1 MGKLLPKMS
10 ELLKEEYNLQNSV
23 KEDIMK
29 LNEELRRMQAALKK
43 ISNVHPD
50 QLDDGTN
57 IWAGAVREL
66 AYNIEDIIETFMLC
80 VNGLETTEKNCFM
93 WLIDMCSTSLSKVKI
108 RHRLAN
114 NIKEV
119 MIQVKEVS
127 EQRNRYKTNNIVAKL
142 QTRVDPR
149 LLALYENVTKLVG
162 VDKAGNDLIE
172 MLSMGDEASL
182 KIVSIVGFEGLGKTT
197 LAKAVFDKLKA
208 QFGCSAF
215 VPIGQKP
222 DIKKVLKDIL
232 IELDKGKYIRLD
244 ATTLSERHL
253 IDEIRHYLKIRRYLI
268 VIDDVWE
275 TSQFWKYIKSAL
287 VDNVWE
293 NRVIITTRISDVAK
307 EVTKGVGVVYK
318 MAALSEDNS
327 KKLFYSRIFGVD
339 YRGPIDNQSVEA
351 IEKILKKCGG
361 VPLAII
367 TIASLL
373 VGKSMEDWSDV
384 YNTIGFGPGDQ
395 NDVVKNTKL
404 IISFSYYDMP
414 SYLRRCLL
422 YLSIYPEDYLIEKE
436 SLIWKWIG
444 EGFVDEKQ
452 GKELFK
458 IGEMYFTELINRN
471 MIQSMGDNFDGIVE
485 GCRVHDMVLDLIH
498 DKALDI
504 IETDL
509 AALPVTVGQL
519 RNLMRLHIKEA
530 NMSFPFGFLG
540 EMVLLEDL
548 KLTHVENYPNFLVEV
563 GKMTALRK
571 LSFSISYG
579 EEINEGS
586 MEAFVESLRVFHRIE
601 NLRIYLQGPMTSN
614 WDGWRP
620 QQFRHFRMVYTKL
633 PTWMNFECVPLLSI
647 LHVEVDIIESTR
659 PGHACEATVTP
670 HPQAPPKHTHL
681 WAAHR
686 RPSPQLL
693 AGVSAGR
700 PQPSLPFSA
709 LFFTPRICSH
719 PLHSPASVECWQ
731 QRAALTTGTTSLTR
745 PRLHIPTIATW
756 FSRWLRALHHRTQFP
771 GAQDTTV
778 LVVGSTTHIGRIVV
792 CKLMLRGYNVKALV
806 RRNDPEG
813 IDMLPRSMDVVVG
826 DVVDSSSAQYVV
838 SGCNK
843 VIYCAIARSAITG
856 DLNRVDN
863 QGVRNVTKSFQQE
876 QTIDYQ
882 ILSRIIQQCHLDS
895 ETLTGLWRRTLKT
908 KEKVHAL
915 SQSQEFRDK
924 IGVVNLKLQRVRIR
938 RRMWASGLRWNKLQP
953 INIDRAKS
961 SSNTSLALYFV
972 RNI

>member
-66 AYNIEDIIETFMLC
+66 AYNIEDIIATFMLR
-80 VNGLETTEKNCFM
+80 VDGLETTEKNCFM

-108 RHRLAN
+108 RRRLAN

-119 MIQVKEVS
+119 MSQVKEVS

-162 VDKAGNDLIE
+162 VDKAGNGLIE

-253 IDEIRHYLKIRRYLI
+253 IDEIRDYLKIRRYLI

-275 TSQFWKYIKSAL
+275 TSQFWKYIKSDL

-293 NRVIITTRISDVAK
+293 NR
-307 EVTKGVGVVYK
+307 
-318 MAALSEDNS
+318 
-327 KKLFYSRIFGVD
+327 
-339 YRGPIDNQSVEA
+339 
-351 IEKILKKCGG
+351 
-361 VPLAII
+361 
-367 TIASLL
+367 
-373 VGKSMEDWSDV
+373 
-384 YNTIGFGPGDQ
+384 
-395 NDVVKNTKL
+395 
-404 IISFSYYDMP
+404 
-414 SYLRRCLL
+414 
-422 YLSIYPEDYLIEKE
+422 
-436 SLIWKWIG
+436 
-444 EGFVDEKQ
+444 
-452 GKELFK
+452 
-458 IGEMYFTELINRN
+458 
-471 MIQSMGDNFDGIVE
+471 
-485 GCRVHDMVLDLIH
+485 
-498 DKALDI
+498 ALDI

-519 RNLMRLHIKEA
+519 RNLMRLHIMEA
-530 NMSFPFGFLG
+530 NMSFPCGFLG

-548 KLTHVENYPNFLVEV
+548 KLTHVENYPNFLVDV

-620 QQFRHFRMVYTKL
+620 RQLRHFRMVYTKL
-633 PTWMNFECVPLLSI
+633 PTLMNFECVPLLSI
-647 LHVEVDIIESTR
+647 LRVEVDIIEARDLDMLARLPSLHTLMLLPNIYTYGVFSWTVEGGGLFPKLTRCCINMELKFLHGAMPMLRELAFYVRVPMASDIGLGNLPPLHRVDFTLNCEGAMARKEEEAEAALRQAVDAHPNHPDCDIYYYCALFLTLPLFLKNSFPSSSPSTPHSSLSLHPRPRAPLGAARRRPTPPDAAPPLPRPAARPAWPLASAPPLSATR
-659 PGHACEATVTP
+659 PGAALP
-670 HPQAPPKHTHL
+670 RPRPAPR
-681 WAAHR
+681 R
-686 RPSPQLL
+686 RPDTTPPWPH
-693 AGVSAGR
+693 AGPAPTPPCPGPTPPRRR
-700 PQPSLPFSA
+700 PGPAP
-709 LFFTPRICSH
+709 TPACPAPA
-719 PLHSPASVECWQ
+719 PLSSRATPPCVARP
-731 QRAALTTGTTSLTR
+731 RAA
-745 PRLHIPTIATW
+745 
-756 FSRWLRALHHRTQFP
+756 
-771 GAQDTTV
+771 
-778 LVVGSTTHIGRIVV
+778 
-792 CKLMLRGYNVKALV
+792 
-806 RRNDPEG
+806 
-813 IDMLPRSMDVVVG
+813 
-826 DVVDSSSAQYVV
+826 
-838 SGCNK
+838 
-843 VIYCAIARSAITG
+843 
-856 DLNRVDN
+856 
-863 QGVRNVTKSFQQE
+863 
-876 QTIDYQ
+876 
-882 ILSRIIQQCHLDS
+882 
-895 ETLTGLWRRTLKT
+895 LWRRTLKT